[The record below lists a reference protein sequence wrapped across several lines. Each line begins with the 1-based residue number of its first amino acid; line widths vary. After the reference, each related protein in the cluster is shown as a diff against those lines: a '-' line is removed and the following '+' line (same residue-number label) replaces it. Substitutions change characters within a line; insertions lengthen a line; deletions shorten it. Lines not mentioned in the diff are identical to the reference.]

1 MSVTYGFYNSLNHDR
16 KYDAVQMSKIFDG
29 IIKDGIFMSI
39 GEYLVVKAGQGMTV
53 NVGPGKAWFNHTWTE
68 NDSDYPITDFTSEVV
83 LNRIDAVVLEVDAT
97 DSVRTNTIK
106 FVKGS
111 PSSEPV
117 APTLIETSTVHQHLL
132 CTVNVPAGATEI
144 TQSMITNYIG
154 TETTPFVTGI
164 LETADLNTL
173 LGQWQAMLDE
183 FVANEKADF
192 DVDYQQMK
200 QDLHDAAAELVAW
213 TDSEEASF
221 LAWFATIKN
230 QLSTDQAGHLQN
242 EIDKESIE
250 RILMTGLTDGQKI
263 FSDDGTVITTTDSTG
278 RTLVKTFT
286 NGFLTCTSTLKDAQG
301 GLLGTMVK
309 TFAADGKTIDTEV
322 TII

>member
-1 MSVTYGFYNSLNHDR
+1 MSVRSGFYNSKKGDR
-16 KYDAVQMSKIFDG
+16 SYFASDMSNIFEG

-68 NDSDYPITDFTSEVV
+68 NDSDYPITDFASEVV

-106 FVKGS
+106 FVKGT

-117 APTLIETSTVHQHLL
+117 APVMIETATVHQHLL
-132 CTVNVPAGATEI
+132 CTISVPAGATEI

-183 FVANEKADF
+183 FVASEKADF

-213 TDSEEASF
+213 TDSEEP
-221 LAWFATIKN
+221 
-230 QLSTDQAGHLQN
+230 
-242 EIDKESIE
+242 
-250 RILMTGLTDGQKI
+250 
-263 FSDDGTVITTTDSTG
+263 
-278 RTLVKTFT
+278 
-286 NGFLTCTSTLKDAQG
+286 C
-301 GLLGTMVK
+301 
-309 TFAADGKTIDTEV
+309 
-322 TII
+322 

>member
-1 MSVTYGFYNSLNHDR
+1 MSVTFGFYNSLNHDR
-16 KYDAVQMSKIFDG
+16 KYDAIQMSEIFDG

-39 GEYLVVKAGQGMTV
+39 GEYLTVKAGQGMTV
-53 NVGPGKAWFNHTWTE
+53 NVGSGKAWFNHTWTK
-68 NDSDYPITDFTSEVV
+68 NDTDYPIKDFDSEVV

-106 FVKGS
+106 FIKGT
-111 PSSEPV
+111 PSSVPV
-117 APTLIETSTVHQHLL
+117 APTMVETATVHQHLL
-132 CTVNVPAGATEI
+132 CTISVPAGTTEI

-164 LETADLNTL
+164 LETADLDTL

-183 FVANEKADF
+183 FVADEKADF

-213 TDSEEASF
+213 TNSEEASF

-242 EIDKESIE
+242 EIDKETVE

-263 FSDDGTVITTTDSTG
+263 FSDDGTVITTTDFTG

-286 NGFLTCTSTLKDAQG
+286 NGFLTCTSTLKDTQG
-301 GLLGTMVK
+301 GLMGTMVK
-309 TFAADGKTIDTEV
+309 TFATDGKTIDTTV
-322 TII
+322 TIV